1 MNLNIR
7 FIKKRCEVV
16 YLYDCRHEQSY
27 TKLFWGGIPHANL
40 ANHAKYTSL
49 SLVCA
54 IRQANA
60 SVMMRFRVIREIRVR
75 LDYDWKKLRW
85 KGFALSKRK
94 YKIVPFLGSS
104 VRTKNLLVQ
113 TATYA

>member
-27 TKLFWGGIPHANL
+27 TKLFWGGIP
-40 ANHAKYTSL
+40 
-49 SLVCA
+49 
-54 IRQANA
+54 QANA

-75 LDYDWKKLRW
+75 LDFDWKKLRW

-94 YKIVPFLGSS
+94 YKIIPFLGSS
-104 VRTKNLLVQ
+104 VRAKNLLVQ

>member
-27 TKLFWGGIPHANL
+27 TKLFWGGIPHA
-40 ANHAKYTSL
+40 KYTSL

-60 SVMMRFRVIREIRVR
+60 SVMMRFRVIRVIRVR
-75 LDYDWKKLRW
+75 LDFNWKKLRW

-94 YKIVPFLGSS
+94 YKIIPFLGSS